1 MIPHAQRQQLVTWI
15 DEAVS
20 AGARKRKAC
29 KEAGIS
35 LRTLQRWTSG
45 HGVKADQRPVVERPV
60 PGNRLSEEE
69 RKVILETCNA
79 PEHADLPPSQIVPR
93 LADEGIYLASESSFY
108 RVPREADQLHHR
120 GRSKAPQTRKG
131 PTTHIADAPNLVWS
145 WDISY
150 LPSWVRGQF
159 FYLYLI
165 IDIYSRKIVGWEVH
179 EQEGGEEAAALIQ
192 RSVIAEHCFRRPL
205 VLHADNGSPMK
216 SQTMQSKLYD
226 LGIIPSHSRPKVS
239 NDNPYSESL
248 FRALKYCPRWPSEGF
263 ESLEAARKWVG
274 QFVDWY
280 NHEHRHSQI
289 RFITP
294 AQRHRGE
301 DSTILTCRKQVY
313 EQAKAANPARWSGQT
328 RNWDPVGPVALN
340 PERNNEEKCRAA

>member
-108 RVPREADQLHHR
+108 RVPREADQCIIVA
-120 GRSKAPQTRKG
+120 GRKRRRLARDRPPISRML
-131 PTTHIADAPNLVWS
+131 PTWS
-145 WDISY
+145 
-150 LPSWVRGQF
+150 G
-159 FYLYLI
+159 
-165 IDIYSRKIVGWEVH
+165 
-179 EQEGGEEAAALIQ
+179 
-192 RSVIAEHCFRRPL
+192 
-205 VLHADNGSPMK
+205 
-216 SQTMQSKLYD
+216 
-226 LGIIPSHSRPKVS
+226 LGISAICRPG
-239 NDNPYSESL
+239 
-248 FRALKYCPRWPSEGF
+248 C
-263 ESLEAARKWVG
+263 VG
-274 QFVDWY
+274 
-280 NHEHRHSQI
+280 SS
-289 RFITP
+289 
-294 AQRHRGE
+294 
-301 DSTILTCRKQVY
+301 STCI
-313 EQAKAANPARWSGQT
+313 
-328 RNWDPVGPVALN
+328 
-340 PERNNEEKCRAA
+340 

>member
-1 MIPHAQRQQLVTWI
+1 M
-15 DEAVS
+15 
-20 AGARKRKAC
+20 
-29 KEAGIS
+29 
-35 LRTLQRWTSG
+35 
-45 HGVKADQRPVVERPV
+45 
-60 PGNRLSEEE
+60 
-69 RKVILETCNA
+69 ILETCNA

-108 RVPREADQLHHR
+108 RVLREADQLHHR

-226 LGIIPSHSRPKVS
+226 LGIIPSHSRPRVS

-248 FRALKYCPRWPSEGF
+248 FRTLKYCPRWPSEGL

-274 QFVDWY
+274 SSWIGTTMSIATARY
-280 NHEHRHSQI
+280 GSS
-289 RFITP
+289 P
-294 AQRHRGE
+294 QRSGTGE
-301 DSTILTCRKQVY
+301 RTAPFWHAGSRSMSKQKPPIQPGG
-313 EQAKAANPARWSGQT
+313 QARLGIGIPLGRSH
-328 RNWDPVGPVALN
+328 
-340 PERNNEEKCRAA
+340 